1 MLLLTAAYQRLTW
14 VSLLSC
20 LLVTPC
26 LAECRDSDDRSAA
39 DAKALSLYPNASVFK
54 AARVLKRHHPSRN
67 KEVASYIQIDN
78 KHYSVFTLVFDG
90 CRAEFRKR
98 TRRAR

>member
-1 MLLLTAAYQRLTW
+1 MLFFVTGCRRLASVT
-14 VSLLSC
+14 LLS
-20 LLVTPC
+20 VIWTSQC
-26 LAECRDSDDRSAA
+26 LAECPDTDAKSAA
-39 DAKALSLYPNASVFK
+39 DAKALSLYGNASVFK
-54 AARVLKRHHPSRN
+54 AAVVLKRHLPSRN
-67 KEVASYIQIDN
+67 KEVASYIKIDN